1 MNSEEKNSEWRP
13 SFAQAR
19 ISEGAKLTLCSTGS
33 PDANE
38 LKINDRK
45 RNFLSFVKAD
55 RRRPGQGRLL
65 RQYFFVSVL
74 LLGGGLIT
82 SGLIEVYFR
91 YHEAREQIAVIQAE
105 IASSAAQRIAQFIL
119 TIEEQM
125 KAATV
130 SSIVARKGIDPE
142 YQFELAK
149 LLSIAPAITEIT
161 AIDAEGRPQA
171 YLSRFRVSPSADVT
185 NFSNTASFNH
195 AKQGVTYF
203 GNVKFVNDAEPSIT
217 IAVPVEQ
224 FPGRVIGALEAQ
236 VDLRQI
242 WEVVRE
248 LKFGDA
254 GYSYIVARSGE
265 LIAHSDLGQV
275 FGRLRLGFLPQVRAA
290 FLPNPAAPKARTE
303 TGLDLYG
310 KEVLSSFVFLPS
322 LEWAVF
328 VEQPLSDAY
337 QTLYDSI
344 LRTSVLLLIGLGVA
358 LLAAVYV
365 ARRVV
370 RPLGVLRAGVER
382 IGKGDLDHH
391 LDIKTGDEIEILA
404 DEFNK
409 MVGEIKS
416 SYQSLEEKVQQR
428 TKELAALFD
437 VTATCTQSLD
447 INQVL
452 QRVAEKITEI
462 FELDGTRIFLLDRSG
477 TEMRVRAIAGYNRD
491 GFVQDVFRRGEG
503 IVGMATE
510 NGEPI
515 IFEDVQN
522 DPRYPAMTRSG
533 ASKREGL
540 RFFAAFPIKSKGSA
554 VGAIACN
561 RGTARKLSAEEIR
574 LINSIADQIGPA
586 IENLN
591 LFEDL
596 TEKTTELE
604 LINRELS
611 ERTQELAQFNEEMNI
626 ANERLKEL
634 DRLKSGFVS
643 NVSHELKTPLT
654 VIGSLADNMLDG
666 ITGPLNEKQTRYMS
680 GIKDSVDRLARL
692 IHDVLDLSV
701 IETGNADLKMKT
713 FGVGSLMHEVIE
725 NMRSVAEEK
734 SITIEAPPADRNQLA
749 WADRDKITQ
758 VLTNLIDNALKF
770 TPRGGKV
777 SVVLEP
783 VPGSQWLRLS
793 VTDNGPG
800 IPQKE
805 AKRIFDEFYQIH
817 RRGAEKVKGVGLG
830 LAICKKL
837 VAMHG
842 GTLDV
847 KSTPGAGSTF
857 SFTLPARPLLPMVTV
872 LQ

>member
-1 MNSEEKNSEWRP
+1 M
-13 SFAQAR
+13 
-19 ISEGAKLTLCSTGS
+19 
-33 PDANE
+33 
-38 LKINDRK
+38 KINNQQANFFSFLRRDRQ
-45 RNFLSFVKAD
+45 
-55 RRRPGQGRLL
+55 RPGQGRLL

-91 YHEAREQIAVIQAE
+91 YREAREQIAVIQGE

-130 SSIVARKGIDPE
+130 SSIVARKGIAPE

-149 LLSIAPAITEIT
+149 LLSIAPAITEVT
-161 AIDAEGRPQA
+161 AIDAAAHPQA
-171 YLSRFRVSPSADVT
+171 YLSRFRVSPSTNLT
-185 NFSNTASFNH
+185 NFSNVASFNH
-195 AKQGVTYF
+195 ARQGVTYF
-203 GNVKFVNDAEPSIT
+203 GNVKFLHDAEPSIT
-217 IAVPVEQ
+217 IAVPIEQ
-224 FPGRVIGALEAQ
+224 FPGKIIGVLEAQ

-254 GYSYIVARSGE
+254 GYSYIVTRGGE

-290 FLPNPAAPKARTE
+290 FQPNPVAPKPRTE
-303 TGLDLYG
+303 TGSDLYG

-370 RPLGVLRAGVER
+370 RPLGILRAGVER
-382 IGKGDLDHH
+382 IGKGDLEHH

-409 MVGEIKS
+409 MVGQIKS
-416 SYQSLEEKVQQR
+416 SYQSLEDKVHQR

-477 TEMRVRAIAGYNRD
+477 REMRVRAIAGYNRE
-491 GFVQDVFRRGEG
+491 GFVQDVFGKGEG

-522 DPRYPAMTRSG
+522 DPRYSEMTRSG
-533 ASKREGL
+533 ASKRVGL
-540 RFFAAFPIKSKGSA
+540 RFFAAFPIKSKGSP

-561 RGTARKLSAEEIR
+561 AGKPRKLSAEEIR
-574 LINSIADQIGPA
+574 LINSMAEQIGPA
-586 IENLN
+586 IENLD

-611 ERTQELAQFNEEMNI
+611 RRTQELARFNEEINI

-680 GIKDSVDRLARL
+680 GIKDSADRLARL

-701 IETGNADLKMKT
+701 IEAGKVDLKVKS
-713 FGVGSLMHEVIE
+713 FGLPALVHEVIE
-725 NMRSVAEEK
+725 TMRPVAEEK
-734 SITIEAPPADRNQLA
+734 NITIEAPPIDGNRVA

-777 SVVLEP
+777 SLALEP
-783 VPGSQWLRLS
+783 VPGSHWLRLS
-793 VTDNGPG
+793 VIDNGPG
-800 IPQKE
+800 IPPEE

-817 RRGAEKVKGVGLG
+817 QRGAEKIKGVGLG

-837 VAMHG
+837 VDMHG

-847 KSTPGAGSTF
+847 TSAPGAGSTF
-857 SFTLPARPLLPMVTV
+857 SFTVPARPSLPIVTG
-872 LQ
+872 LH